1 MILKQD
7 NYTVLA
13 DLISDVYID
22 NGLNSLYFY
31 LLLKPLNA
39 PQSATER
46 IKAKDAFNE
55 ILIRSDCPTFHS
67 L

>member
-7 NYTVLA
+7 NCTVLA

-31 LLLKPLNA
+31 SLLKPVNT

-46 IKAKDAFNE
+46 IKAKDAF
-55 ILIRSDCPTFHS
+55 
-67 L
+67 